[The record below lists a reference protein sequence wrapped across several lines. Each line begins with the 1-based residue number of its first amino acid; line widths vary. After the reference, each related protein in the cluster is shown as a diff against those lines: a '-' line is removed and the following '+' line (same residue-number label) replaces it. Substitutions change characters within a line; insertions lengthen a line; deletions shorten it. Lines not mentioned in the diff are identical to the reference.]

1 MHPQVEESIK
11 EFHNIVLKKFNWE
24 NYIYKCIL
32 AAQYVKD
39 NIDNQDDRKKQYSL
53 IVENL
58 DVYNYIIKY
67 EVFRNDK
74 FIINMLDIIN
84 DNNLSSILKAKI
96 KDKLD
101 LNKDERYG
109 RRLIKLILL

>member
-1 MHPQVEESIK
+1 
-11 EFHNIVLKKFNWE
+11 
-24 NYIYKCIL
+24 
-32 AAQYVKD
+32 
-39 NIDNQDDRKKQYSL
+39 
-53 IVENL
+53 
-58 DVYNYIIKY
+58 
-67 EVFRNDK
+67 
-74 FIINMLDIIN
+74 MLDIIN